1 MLRPEIFLNTGSPLP
16 GRPSMGAWVCYGL
29 GSESSDLPGF
39 VVLSSGSGIS
49 GGAANWSSGFLPTS
63 YQGVPFR
70 TKGDPILDVTSPDGI
85 DRRLERDSLDLIG
98 DLNRQHFGVVGDP
111 EINTRISSYEMAFR
125 MQSSAPELMDLS
137 AEAASTLALYG
148 VEPGKPSFAANCLLA
163 RRLVERGVRFVNLYH
178 EGWDHHSDVAGGL
191 KTQCGQ
197 TDRACRALILD
208 LKRRGLLDE
217 TLVIWGGEF
226 GRTPMV
232 ESNAALGRSMG
243 PGHRPQAFTV
253 WLAGGGVQPA

>member
-1 MLRPEIFLNTGSPLP
+1 MAIVKSMHTDQFNHAPAQIFLNTGSPLP

-98 DLNRQHFGVVGDP
+98 DLNRRHFGVVGDP
-111 EINTRISSYEMAFR
+111 EINTRISCVRDGLPDAIECSRVDGPVSRSGIDAGALR
-125 MQSSAPELMDLS
+125 RRAGQAVVCRQLVCWPGGWSSEGS
-137 AEAASTLALYG
+137 GSSTSITRGGTITPTL
-148 VEPGKPSFAANCLLA
+148 PG
-163 RRLVERGVRFVNLYH
+163 
-178 EGWDHHSDVAGGL
+178 D
-191 KTQCGQ
+191 
-197 TDRACRALILD
+197 
-208 LKRRGLLDE
+208 
-217 TLVIWGGEF
+217 
-226 GRTPMV
+226 
-232 ESNAALGRSMG
+232 
-243 PGHRPQAFTV
+243 
-253 WLAGGGVQPA
+253 